1 MRAGAGVACAVQSEP
16 LLESG
21 VTVIEEGERPSELS
35 GNKELLELLGLREEE
50 ETEAL
55 LCFSSLAALLCRLS
69 ISRSSR
75 DEFHVL
81 RLCFIS

>member
-1 MRAGAGVACAVQSEP
+1 M
-16 LLESG
+16 LESG
-21 VTVIEEGERPSELS
+21 VKATEEGEKQPELT
-35 GNKELLELLGLREEE
+35 GNKELLELLGLQEEE
-50 ETEAL
+50 MEAL

>member
-1 MRAGAGVACAVQSEP
+1 MLES

-21 VTVIEEGERPSELS
+21 VKVIEEGEKPSELM
-35 GNKELLELLGLREEE
+35 GNEELLASLGLRKEEM
-50 ETEAL
+50 EAL
-55 LCFSSLAALLCRLS
+55 LCFSSLAALLCKLS

>member
-1 MRAGAGVACAVQSEP
+1 M
-16 LLESG
+16 LESG
-21 VTVIEEGERPSELS
+21 VKATEEGERPSELT
-35 GNKELLELLGLREEE
+35 GNMELLGLQE

>member
-1 MRAGAGVACAVQSEP
+1 MEAGAGVACALGSEP

-21 VTVIEEGERPSELS
+21 VKATEEGERPSALT
-35 GNKELLELLGLREEE
+35 GNKELLELLGLQEE

-81 RLCFIS
+81 RLCFTS